1 MGAFFKPPF
10 KKFVK
15 KQTRS
20 FQLAIEDEV
29 DKIIITPDIGETK
42 KGDLTGVR
50 VHKFAHRKQKFLIA
64 YHSQNEDIVF
74 FKIGPHEN
82 FYRELKKYLREVEL

>member
-1 MGAFFKPPF
+1 MNAFFKPLF

-20 FQLAIEDEV
+20 LQLVIEDEV
-29 DKIIITPDIGETK
+29 EKTIITPNIGETK
-42 KGDLTGVR
+42 KGDLTGFR
-50 VHKFAHRKQKFLIA
+50 VHKFAHRKQEFLIA
-64 YHSQNEDIVF
+64 YRFQNEDIVF

-82 FYRELKKYLREVEL
+82 FYRELKKYIREVGL